1 MFVLLGTVYDI
12 YKRYLN
18 YIHCQEIM
26 THSAILVNSMI
37 ENSTDENS
45 PVVNTSDEDHD
56 KIDYEHIYFINLSR
70 NYFNYIVL
78 YNQYKSIFNE

>member
-1 MFVLLGTVYDI
+1 M
-12 YKRYLN
+12 
-18 YIHCQEIM
+18 HCQEIM

-45 PVVNTSDEDHD
+45 PVVNTSDEDNQ

-70 NYFNYIVL
+70 KF
-78 YNQYKSIFNE
+78 

>member
-1 MFVLLGTVYDI
+1 
-12 YKRYLN
+12 
-18 YIHCQEIM
+18 M

-78 YNQYKSIFNE
+78 YSLIYIVLRYWSFYYI